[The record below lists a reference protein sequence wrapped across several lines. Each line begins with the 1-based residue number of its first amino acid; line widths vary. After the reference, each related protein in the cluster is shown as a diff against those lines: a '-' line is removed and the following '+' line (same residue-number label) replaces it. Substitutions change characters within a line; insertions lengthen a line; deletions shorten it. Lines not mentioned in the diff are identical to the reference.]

1 MTKLSD
7 RPTGDIVILFL
18 ASLLVVIVVSIL
30 ALVIYSEVRYPGE
43 SPISLIRPLGEAA
56 STLTAALIGYI
67 AGRGN
72 RPSTTPT
79 GSDDGGTDQL

>member
-7 RPTGDIVILFL
+7 RPTVDIIMLFL
-18 ASLLVVIVVSIL
+18 AGLLVLIVASII
-30 ALVIYSEVRYPGE
+30 ALVVYSEVRYPGE

-56 STLTAALIGYI
+56 SSLTAALIGYI

-72 RPSTTPT
+72 RSPANPPKE
-79 GSDDGGTDQL
+79 